1 MSTSIDF
8 NRILNHLVLY
18 AGDRYIN
25 SETLENDQKIEMLKR
40 KESAISAVQELYNL
54 SLYFS

>member
-25 SETLENDQKIEMLKR
+25 PETLESDQKIEMLKR
-40 KESAISAVQELYNL
+40 KESAISAV
-54 SLYFS
+54 